1 MKEYKMIAA
10 KLEFEEHP
18 NTVTGN
24 VKSFF
29 FGNDEQLRTEKIES
43 IMNQMSEDG
52 WEVINVS
59 PMPQPHHEMVLIT
72 FARELQEN

>member
-10 KLEFEEHP
+10 KLEFDQQP

-24 VKSFF
+24 LKSFF
-29 FGNDEQLRTEKIES
+29 FDNDENIRTDKIES
-43 IMNQMSEDG
+43 MMNQMSVEG

-59 PMPQPHHEMVLIT
+59 PMPQPHHDRVLIT
-72 FARELQEN
+72 FAREQ